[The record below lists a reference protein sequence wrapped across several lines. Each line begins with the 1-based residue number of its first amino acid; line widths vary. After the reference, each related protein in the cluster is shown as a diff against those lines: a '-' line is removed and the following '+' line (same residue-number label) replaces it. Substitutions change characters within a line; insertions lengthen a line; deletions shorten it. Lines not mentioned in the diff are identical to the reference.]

1 MNDNKKQLWD
11 TALDN
16 LNEKHTDEA
25 AEAFGKNT
33 QADTVDNGLIMV
45 ESDGKKRK
53 KRRSVIFTV
62 FIVVASILAIAGI
75 VAITSIIIAS
85 SKYITK
91 PHDTESSILSEVE
104 DDKDPDIQDDTVYT
118 PAEDFGC
125 HTNDDG
131 SISITRYYGSAKE
144 IVIPK
149 KIKGK
154 RVTGIYTLAFY
165 ESKLTSVIIPDS
177 VTSIGDG
184 AFFDCDFLTS
194 VTIPD
199 SVTSIGDGAFFN
211 CDFLTSVTISDS
223 VTSIGKKAFYRC
235 ASIETITIPDGVTG
249 IGDCA
254 FHTCINLESVT
265 IGSNLSSIGEDV
277 FGNCRSLEAINVDS
291 DNAAYTSE
299 DGVLF
304 NKDITS
310 IIYYPE
316 GKIGEH
322 YDIPAGVR
330 TIGDNAFRSSC
341 LTSITVPDSVT
352 NIGDDAFSMCYSLT
366 SVNIPEGVTN
376 IGKDAFWNCSS
387 LTSIDI
393 PESVISIGE
402 EAFHSTSL
410 TSVHI
415 PNLFAIVNAS
425 AFDDDVTV
433 TRGSVK
439 SVIILLLCL
448 TVVVVVTIIVIRR
461 IRGKRMG
468 RIIRLK

>member
-25 AEAFGKNT
+25 AEAFGKNAQT
-33 QADTVDNGLIMV
+33 DTVDNGLIMV

-53 KRRSVIFTV
+53 KRRSVIFTI

-75 VAITSIIIAS
+75 TAITGIIIAS

-91 PHDTESSILSEVE
+91 PHDTESSILSEIE
-104 DDKDPDIQDDTVYT
+104 DDKDSDIQDDTVYT
-118 PAEDFGC
+118 PAEDFGY

-131 SISITRYYGSAKE
+131 SIAITKYYGSAKE

-184 AFFDCDFLTS
+184 AFFNCDFLTS

-199 SVTSIGDGAFFN
+199 SVTSIG
-211 CDFLTSVTISDS
+211 
-223 VTSIGKKAFYRC
+223 KRAFYRC

-291 DNAAYTSE
+291 NNAAYTSE

-387 LTSIDI
+387 LTSVDI

-448 TVVVVVTIIVIRR
+448 TVVVVVTIIEIRR

>member
-16 LNEKHTDEA
+16 LNEKHTGEA
-25 AEAFGKNT
+25 AEAFGENA

-53 KRRSVIFTV
+53 KRRSVIFTI

-75 VAITSIIIAS
+75 TAITGIIIAS

-104 DDKDPDIQDDTVYT
+104 DDEDSDIQDDTVYT
-118 PAEDFGC
+118 PAEDFGYQ
-125 HTNDDG
+125 TNDDG
-131 SISITRYYGSAKE
+131 SISISKYYGSAKE

-165 ESKLTSVIIPDS
+165 DSKLTSVIIPDG
-177 VTSIGDG
+177 VTCIGDG
-184 AFFDCDFLTS
+184 AFFNCDFLTS

-199 SVTSIGDGAFFN
+199 SVTSIG
-211 CDFLTSVTISDS
+211 
-223 VTSIGKKAFYRC
+223 KRAFYRC

-322 YDIPAGVR
+322 YDIPAGVK

-448 TVVVVVTIIVIRR
+448 TVVVVVTIIVIRH